1 MVVKQNK
8 DKHTV
13 IPPIPQVN
21 TFPVY
26 TDPFGSYTGL
36 SLDLEEPVQDADDL

>member
-1 MVVKQNK
+1 MEKKN

-21 TFPVY
+21 TFPIY

-36 SLDLEEPVQDADDL
+36 SLDTEEPVQDADDL